1 MLLQSIV
8 VFNFFLYLFTCLIV
22 LEWLYCCFGFFS
34 LNVFLWNSI
43 YSGHSV
49 VWSLL
54 YDLKKKKK
62 SEPGISQV
70 KNVILCLQWKY
81 WCVVFFQVSK
91 FATIIPASEAA
102 ADNSF
107 VSFLT
112 LISSILLDH
121 SYKIS
126 CSSIND
132 MAKIKDVK
140 VIFVTMRFTCCSYG
154 NIQLSALLRKSWRRL
169 RWSEMSVPT
178 RKFWPSWLYRS
189 DTLTTSFTASCIL
202 IMTSG
207 RAVQALP
214 ACEFLP
220 LSMSCLPLSMSF
232 PPLQWVFA
240 PYNEFWHVFNL
251 SVNVTVWIF
260 TIIWYKFTLHETVC
274 NLIISFSFLSQ
285 VPAWYQTSGGQ
296 VSVIP

>member
-8 VFNFFLYLFTCLIV
+8 VFNFFLYLFTGLIV

-54 YDLKKKKK
+54 YDFKKKKK

-81 WCVVFFQVSK
+81 WCVFFFQVSK

-214 ACEFLP
+214 ACEFSPPVNELSPLVNEFSP
-220 LSMSCLPLSMSF
+220 LSMSCLPLSISFLPLSMSF
-232 PPLQWVFA
+232 CPLKWVLTCF
-240 PYNEFWHVFNL
+240 
-251 SVNVTVWIF
+251 
-260 TIIWYKFTLHETVC
+260 
-274 NLIISFSFLSQ
+274 
-285 VPAWYQTSGGQ
+285 
-296 VSVIP
+296 